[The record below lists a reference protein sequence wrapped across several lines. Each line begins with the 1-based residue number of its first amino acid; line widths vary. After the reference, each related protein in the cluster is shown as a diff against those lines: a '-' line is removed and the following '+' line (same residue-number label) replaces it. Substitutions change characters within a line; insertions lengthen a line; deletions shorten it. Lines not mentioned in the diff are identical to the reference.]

1 MEDKEFSLSA
11 FFLVS
16 GISFIGFSKMLQLL
30 DGTDLRLFT
39 WMGVAF
45 LIIGAVSAISKAKA
59 NEASD
64 N

>member
-16 GISFIGFSKMLQLL
+16 GISFIGFSKIIQFL
-30 DGTDLRLFT
+30 DGVDLNWFT
-39 WMGVAF
+39 WIGVGF
-45 LIIGAVSAISKAKA
+45 LIAGSVASISKAKA
-59 NEASD
+59 NQASD

>member
-16 GISFIGFSKMLQLL
+16 GISFIAFSKIIQFL
-30 DGTDLRLFT
+30 DGVDLSLFS
-39 WMGVAF
+39 WIGIAF
-45 LIIGAVSAISKAKA
+45 LIAGSVAAISKASA
-59 NEASD
+59 NQASD